1 MARSLALLPSLLL
14 ALALVGCSGSEDD
27 EPDGG
32 APNEGPADGGDPTP
46 VLEGPI
52 VLDGR
57 IVDAATDTS
66 LGGVAVGVEG
76 GFSVT
81 SSSDGHFDLYE
92 SVLNDAPVVRFAL
105 DGYREEFLTLSDL
118 DTDAFPGIDPAVDGG
133 TRDVGT
139 IRLVPDEFAGEGGL
153 SGRITDPDGQPVGGV
168 MIRLLRGLFVTS
180 GEAEVTTGTD
190 ASGEWDADGLPDGNY
205 TLVVLPPDREAIYR
219 TVQVFGGTTLP
230 GQNVSVPAAPAGL
243 FSQEADGATWMI
255 DGPARTL
262 DYNADENSNG
272 WGRALLRVGDVLLV
286 GGDFAGIKPSLSGSV
301 TSRPFLAVLDAVSG
315 QPVST
320 FQVPSQ
326 VDSVVRSLVLSPDRE
341 RVYVGGD
348 FGLLVLDAATGALEL
363 APSVSGGGEGGGR
376 VFDIAVNGTLVY
388 IGGDFSAVDG
398 QPRSNIAR
406 LSLDGELDPT
416 WSPDV
421 TLGLSAGRS
430 APVQSV
436 AVSPSG
442 NTVYVGGTF
451 QKING
456 VSSPRTPQDRRVS
469 MLSLSADGGTVLPER
484 FEPNVGA
491 NEKGATAHDIV
502 ATEFYV
508 IIAWGGP
515 NHLTFHSTG
524 GDRLEQYN
532 SKGDV
537 QFLQLFGDKVFVGHH
552 GEFFGSVANP
562 IPPEAVESVEPRIL
576 VPYKFHSF
584 RIDDPSF
591 LPEQAWKISGP
602 FGVWGIAP
610 SEDSVWVAG
619 DISMAGSNDR
629 AVEGLARFPAIE
641 SANP

>member
-1 MARSLALLPSLLL
+1 MSRSPVLLPCLFLALT
-14 ALALVGCSGSEDD
+14 LVSCVDSSG
-27 EPDGG
+27 DGG
-32 APNEGPADGGDPTP
+32 RGSDDG
-46 VLEGPI
+46 VLRTSGLE
-52 VLDGR
+52 GR

-66 LGGVAVGVEG
+66 LGGVSVSVDG
-76 GFSVT
+76 GSGVT
-81 SSSDGHFDLYE
+81 SSSDGRFELDEPE
-92 SVLNDAPVVRFAL
+92 SGDAPLIRFTL
-105 DGYREEFLTLSDL
+105 DGYREEFLTRSGLL
-118 DTDAFPGIDPAVDGG
+118 DADEFPGIEPAVDGG

-168 MIRLLRGLFVTS
+168 TIRLLRGLFTTT
-180 GEAEVTTGTD
+180 GEAEATTGTD
-190 ASGEWDADGLPDGNY
+190 ASGAWDADGLPDGNY
-205 TLVVLPPDREAIYR
+205 TLVVLPPDRGAVYR
-219 TVQVFGGTTLP
+219 TVQVFGDTTRT
-230 GQNVSVPAAPAGL
+230 GQDVSVPAAPAGL
-243 FSQEADGATWMI
+243 FSQEADESTWML
-255 DGPARTL
+255 DGPARTV

-272 WGRALLRVGDVLLV
+272 WGQALLRVGDVLLV
-286 GGDFAGIKPSLSGSV
+286 GGDFAGIKPSRTGPV
-301 TSRPFLAVLDAVSG
+301 TSRPFLAALDALSG

-320 FQVPSQ
+320 FQVPPQ

-406 LSLDGELDPT
+406 LSLDGELDPS
-416 WSPDV
+416 WSPNV
-421 TLGLSAGRS
+421 ALGLSAGRS
-430 APVQSV
+430 APVESV

-451 QKING
+451 QSIDD
-456 VSSPRTPQDRRVS
+456 VPVPRTPQNSRVS
-469 MLSLSADGGTVLPER
+469 MLSLSADDGTVLPER
-484 FEPNVGA
+484 FMPDVGDVV
-491 NEKGATAHDIV
+491 KGVTARDIA

-508 IIAWGGP
+508 IVAWGGA

-524 GDRLEQYN
+524 GDRLRQYN
-532 SKGDV
+532 GKGDV

-552 GEFFGSVANP
+552 GEFFNSVANP
-562 IPPEAVESVEPRIL
+562 IPPEAVVSVEPEIL

-591 LPEQAWKISGP
+591 LYEQAWRISGP
-602 FGVWGIAP
+602 FGVWGIAA

-629 AVEGLARFPAIE
+629 AVEGLARFPA
-641 SANP
+641 SDQNTAMP

>member
-1 MARSLALLPSLLL
+1 MSRSPVLLPCLFLALT
-14 ALALVGCSGSEDD
+14 LVSCVDSSG
-27 EPDGG
+27 DGG
-32 APNEGPADGGDPTP
+32 RGSDDG
-46 VLEGPI
+46 VLRTSGLE
-52 VLDGR
+52 GR

-66 LGGVAVGVEG
+66 LGGVSVSVDG
-76 GFSVT
+76 GSGVT
-81 SSSDGHFDLYE
+81 SSSDGRFELDEPE
-92 SVLNDAPVVRFAL
+92 SGDAPLIRFTL
-105 DGYREEFLTLSDL
+105 DGYREEFLTRSGLL
-118 DTDAFPGIDPAVDGG
+118 DADEFPGIEPAVDGG

-168 MIRLLRGLFVTS
+168 TIRLLRGLFTTT
-180 GEAEVTTGTD
+180 GEAEATTGTD
-190 ASGEWDADGLPDGNY
+190 ASGAWDADGLPDGNY
-205 TLVVLPPDREAIYR
+205 TLVVLPPDRGAVYR
-219 TVQVFGGTTLP
+219 TVQVFGDTTRT
-230 GQNVSVPAAPAGL
+230 GQDVSVPAAPAGL
-243 FSQEADGATWMI
+243 FSQEADESTWML
-255 DGPARTL
+255 DGPARTV

-272 WGRALLRVGDVLLV
+272 WGQALLRVGDVLLV
-286 GGDFAGIKPSLSGSV
+286 GGDFEGIRPNIASSA

-326 VDSVVRSLVLSPDRE
+326 VDSVVRSLALSPDRE
-341 RVYVGGD
+341 QVYVGGD

-363 APSVSGGGEGGGR
+363 APSVSGGGESGGR
-376 VFDIAVNGTLVY
+376 VFDIAVHDTLVY

-406 LSLDGELDPT
+406 LSLDGELDPA
-416 WSPDV
+416 WSPDNV
-421 TLGLSAGRS
+421 ALGLSDGRS
-430 APVQSV
+430 APVESV

-451 QKING
+451 QSIDD
-456 VSSPRTPQDRRVS
+456 VPVPRTPQNSRVS
-469 MLSLSADGGTVLPER
+469 MLSLSADDGTVLPER
-484 FEPNVGA
+484 FMPDVGDVV
-491 NEKGATAHDIV
+491 KGVTARDIA

-508 IIAWGGP
+508 IVAWGGA

-524 GDRLEQYN
+524 GDRLRQYN
-532 SKGDV
+532 GKGDV

-552 GEFFGSVANP
+552 GEFFNSVANP
-562 IPPEAVESVEPRIL
+562 IPPEAVVSVEPEIL

-591 LPEQAWKISGP
+591 LYEQAWRISGP
-602 FGVWGIAP
+602 FGVWGIAA

-629 AVEGLARFPAIE
+629 AVEGLARFPA
-641 SANP
+641 SDQNTAMP

>member
-1 MARSLALLPSLLL
+1 MSRSPVLLPCLFLALT
-14 ALALVGCSGSEDD
+14 LVSCVDSSG
-27 EPDGG
+27 DGG
-32 APNEGPADGGDPTP
+32 RGSDDG
-46 VLEGPI
+46 VLRTSGLE
-52 VLDGR
+52 GR

-66 LGGVAVGVEG
+66 LGGVSVSVDG
-76 GFSVT
+76 GSGVT
-81 SSSDGHFDLYE
+81 SSSDGRFELDEPE
-92 SVLNDAPVVRFAL
+92 SGDAPLIRFTL
-105 DGYREEFLTLSDL
+105 DGYREEFLTRSGLL
-118 DTDAFPGIDPAVDGG
+118 DADEFPGIEPAVDGG

-168 MIRLLRGLFVTS
+168 TIRLLRGLFTTT
-180 GEAEVTTGTD
+180 GEAEATTGTD
-190 ASGEWDADGLPDGNY
+190 ASGAWDADGLPDGNY

-326 VDSVVRSLVLSPDRE
+326 VDSVVRSLALSPDRE
-341 RVYVGGD
+341 QVYVGGD

-406 LSLDGELDPT
+406 LSLDGELDPA
-416 WSPDV
+416 WSPDNV
-421 TLGLSAGRS
+421 ALGLSDGRS
-430 APVQSV
+430 APVESV

-451 QKING
+451 QKIND
-456 VSSPRTPQDRRVS
+456 VAAPTTPQNQKVS

-484 FEPNVGA
+484 FLPDVFEGGKPV
-491 NEKGATAHDIV
+491 TAHDIAV
-502 ATEFYV
+502 TEFYV
-508 IIAWGGP
+508 IVAWGGV
-515 NHLTFHSTG
+515 NHLTFHSPG
-524 GDRLEQYN
+524 GDRLKQYN
-532 SKGDV
+532 SEGDV
-537 QFLQLFGDKVFVGHH
+537 QFLQVLGDHVYVGHH
-552 GEFFGSVANP
+552 GEFFGSETNP
-562 IPPEAVESVEPRIL
+562 IPPEAVESLEPRVL

-591 LPEQAWKISGP
+591 EPEQSWRISGTY
-602 FGVWGIAP
+602 GVWGVAAAA
-610 SEDSVWVAG
+610 DSVWVAG
-619 DISMAGSNDR
+619 EISRAGSNELS
-629 AVEGLARFPAIE
+629 VEGLARFPAVD
-641 SANP
+641 